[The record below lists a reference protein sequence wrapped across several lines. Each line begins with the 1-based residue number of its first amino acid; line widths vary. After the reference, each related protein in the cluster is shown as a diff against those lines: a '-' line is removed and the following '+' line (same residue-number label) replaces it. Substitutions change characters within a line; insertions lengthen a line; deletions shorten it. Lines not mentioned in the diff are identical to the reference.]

1 MMTLGAAAAEPKR
14 VLVVQS
20 FSSGVTPFALGSS
33 SFETALTDAMGKKV
47 DVEEV
52 SMEMARFNQSK
63 SQEVFLED
71 AFIEFLEKRIANW
84 KPDLVVTIG
93 SPAGRFLAKNRNRL
107 FPRTPVLYS
116 SMDRRILTTL
126 DALKSNA
133 AYVGTSLDIA
143 GFGRDIFQLVPDTT
157 NLVVVIGA
165 SALEQYWAHAFRDG
179 LASFTNRAQLTFL
192 NHLSFEQMQQQ
203 AARLPPRSFIFLVLM
218 IQDADGVMLN
228 EDEVLQRLR
237 EAANAPINSIWR
249 SQLGSG
255 IVGGRLYDAEAIGVQ
270 SARVAVRILNGEPA
284 SAIPPWVG
292 SADRPQ
298 YDWRELRRWDIPES
312 RLPAGSIVRFRE
324 PTFWQQYSGRVIIVL
339 SILLGGL
346 MLILGLTTNLIR
358 RRQAELALIK
368 SEDQYR
374 TLSRRLINA
383 QEEERARLA
392 RELHDDVTQRLALLA
407 IDVARVEQGAMGAAA
422 DGRLHEVGRGLVQLS
437 GDVHSLSYR
446 LHSSVLEDLGLAE
459 AIKAECERVS
469 RLEAIP
475 VEVKL
480 RDLPGPVPRDAALCL
495 FRVTQE
501 ALRNVARHA
510 KARAVEV
517 SLRGLDGGLQVA
529 IRDDGAGFNPANH
542 REHSSLGLASMRER
556 VHLLEGELNIESAPG
571 GGTLILAW
579 VPLKGKI
586 S

>member
-20 FSSGVTPFALGSS
+20 FGSGVTPFALGSS
-33 SFETALTDAMGKKV
+33 SFKIALADAMGKKV
-47 DVEEV
+47 DVDEV

-71 AFIEFLEKRIANW
+71 AFIEFMEKRIANW

-93 SPAGRFLAKNRNRL
+93 SPAGRFLAKNRDRL

-116 SMDRRILTTL
+116 SMDRQILTTL
-126 DALKSNA
+126 DALRTNA
-133 AYVGTSLDIA
+133 AYVGTSLDVA
-143 GFGRDIFQLVPDTT
+143 GFGRDIFQLAPDTT

-165 SALEQYWAHAFRDG
+165 SALEQFWAQAFRNG
-179 LASFTNRAQLTFL
+179 LASFTNRARLTFL
-192 NHLSFEQMQQQ
+192 DNLSFEQMQQQ
-203 AARLPPRSFIFLVLM
+203 AATLPPHSFIFLALM
-218 IQDADGVMLN
+218 IQDADGVTLN

-237 EAANAPINSIWR
+237 AAADAPINSIWR
-249 SQLGSG
+249 SQLGAG

-270 SARVAVRILNGEPA
+270 TARVAVRILNGEPA

-358 RRQAELALIK
+358 RRQVELALIK

-407 IDVARVEQGAMGAAA
+407 IDVARVEQGAMGAAV
-422 DGRLHEVGRGLVQLS
+422 DGTLHEVGRGLVQLS

-469 RLEAIP
+469 RLEAIL

-501 ALRNVARHA
+501 ALRNVTRHA